1 MQPDRQAILL
11 LAAGASTR
19 MGGADKLLEEVDGRP
34 LLAERLETAL
44 TAGAEVIVALP
55 PYAEAPGRW
64 AAVEGRGATL
74 VEVPAPGEGMA
85 ESLKAGIAA
94 LPAET
99 PGVMILLADMPEV
112 THSDLATML
121 GAFDG
126 ETILRGAAEDGT
138 PGHPVLFPARDFAA
152 LAELRGDQ
160 GAREVLKA
168 EAARQR
174 LIALPARHA
183 LTDLDTPEDW
193 ARWRHDTGRETGR

>member
-1 MQPDRQAILL
+1 MQPNRQVILL

-19 MGGADKLLEEVDGRP
+19 MRGTDKLLEEVGGQP

-44 TAGAEVIVALP
+44 ATGAEVIVTLP
-55 PYAEAPGRW
+55 PRAIAPGRW

-74 VEVPAPGEGMA
+74 VEVPDPGSDMA

-94 LPAET
+94 LPPDA
-99 PGVMILLADMPEV
+99 PGVMILLADMPEI
-112 THSDLATML
+112 TGTDLLTIL
-121 GAFDG
+121 NAFDG
-126 ETILRGAAEDGT
+126 ETILRGSAEDGT
-138 PGHPVLFPARDFAA
+138 PGHPVLFPARDFATLA
-152 LAELRGDQ
+152 LLHGDQ

-168 EAARQR
+168 ERARQR

-193 ARWRHDTGRETGR
+193 ARWRHDTGR